1 MIFEEWIH
9 CLISP
14 CPCEDYGCDIC
25 SYEDTSGVC
34 QEDIKTV
41 LRKRDYLFFE
51 DEGESEES

>member
-34 QEDIKTV
+34 QEDIKTA
-41 LRKRDYLFFE
+41 LGKRGDLFFE
-51 DEGESEES
+51 DEGASES